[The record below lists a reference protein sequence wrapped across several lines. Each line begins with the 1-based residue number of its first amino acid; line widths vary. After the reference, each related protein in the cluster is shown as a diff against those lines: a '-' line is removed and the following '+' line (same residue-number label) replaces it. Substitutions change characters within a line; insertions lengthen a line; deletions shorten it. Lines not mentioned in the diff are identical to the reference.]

1 MARLLVVE
9 DEESIA
15 EPLRRLLER
24 DGHVVTHVS
33 VGAEALELLDAERF
47 DLLLL
52 DLGLPDVEGLD
63 ICRRARRVDRNLRVV
78 ILTARSEELDTVVG
92 LDAGADDYIT
102 KPFAVAELLARLR
115 SQLRR
120 QSERDQ
126 SEGRIR
132 VDAQARRAWL
142 DDEPLELTAK
152 EFDLLA
158 TLVANEGVV
167 LTRRQL
173 MADVWDQHWDGSTK
187 TLDIHIS
194 VLRRKLGDDP
204 TAPSFIATV
213 RGVGYRY
220 ESR

>member
-15 EPLRRLLER
+15 EPLRQLLER
-24 DGHVVTHVS
+24 DGYAVTHVRT
-33 VGAEALELLDAERF
+33 GAEALDRLDAERY

-52 DLGLPDVEGLD
+52 DLGLPDGDGLD
-63 ICRRARRVDRNLRVV
+63 VCRQARRVDPDLRVV

-115 SQLRR
+115 SQFRR
-120 QSERDQ
+120 HSEQQHGNR
-126 SEGRIR
+126 RVR
-132 VDAQARRAWL
+132 VDVQARRAWL
-142 DDEPLELTAK
+142 DSRPLELTAK

-158 TLVANEGVV
+158 TLVASEGVV

-173 MADVWDQHWDGSTK
+173 MAEVWDQHWDGSTK

-204 TAPSFIATV
+204 SDPSFIVTV

-220 ESR
+220 ESH